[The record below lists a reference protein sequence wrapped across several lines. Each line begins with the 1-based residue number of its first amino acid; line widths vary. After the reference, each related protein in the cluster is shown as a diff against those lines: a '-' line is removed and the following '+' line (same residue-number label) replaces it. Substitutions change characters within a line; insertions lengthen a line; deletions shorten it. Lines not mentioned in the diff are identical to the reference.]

1 MSKYIDK
8 DELYKTIRA
17 KMRSCDTDTDYGR
30 GIQQGFDF
38 AMSIIEQQPAAD
50 YDDRTGFWIE
60 GVNEETKERC
70 FQCSRCGLCNDHITN
85 YCDVCGAD
93 MQDHENGGHR
103 VK

>member
-1 MSKYIDK
+1 MT
-8 DELYKTIRA
+8 ELKTP
-17 KMRSCDTDTDYGR
+17 SEW
-30 GIQQGFDF
+30 
-38 AMSIIEQQPAAD
+38 S
-50 YDDRTGFWIE
+50 DDRTGFWIE

-70 FQCSRCGLCNDHITN
+70 FQCSRCGLYNDHITN